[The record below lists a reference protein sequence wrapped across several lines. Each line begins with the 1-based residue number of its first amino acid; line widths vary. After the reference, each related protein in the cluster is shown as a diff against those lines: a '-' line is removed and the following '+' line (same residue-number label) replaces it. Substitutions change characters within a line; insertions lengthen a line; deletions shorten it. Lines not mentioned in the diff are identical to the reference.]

1 MPHKGTQKITSERFK
16 AVKKQVVAQGE
27 TNTADQTGYSLN
39 TVKAIAAASDYESF
53 RTKRQAR
60 AKLSKKPTAPKS
72 EAVEK
77 SRSVRRREVVTKAAA
92 EGRHMSPEE
101 LKIKS
106 VAPSQP
112 ISSRPLPRT
121 TPRPT
126 DFVTRT
132 EVDRA
137 LVAYKAEV
145 RRELRTALAA
155 IDDIKADLATAKSAV
170 KAIRQE
176 VKPLV
181 DADNAVRVAEVTL
194 VGDKNFLQRLKD
206 RF

>member
-1 MPHKGTQKITSERFK
+1 MPHKGTQKIKPERFDE
-16 AVKKQVVAQGE
+16 VKNLIAAKGK
-27 TNTADQTGYSLN
+27 DQAALATGYSHR
-39 TVKAIAAASDYESF
+39 TISAIDGSDNYSDWRET
-53 RTKRQAR
+53 RR
-60 AKLSKKPTAPKS
+60 ATSKAPKAKS
-72 EAVEK
+72 APAEK
-77 SRSVRRREVVTKAAA
+77 SRSVQRREVVTKAAA
-92 EGRHMSPEE
+92 EGRHVSPEE